1 MLASPNRLGG
11 VQLDNVIR
19 AIPVRD
25 GNGDELILYEYQQSV
40 PPLTMISLDR
50 AGGTKRLA
58 LDTGEAVR
66 RIDDDNFV
74 IVATGERLTR
84 IG

>member
-1 MLASPNRLGG
+1 MRGPNRLGG
-11 VQLDNVIR
+11 EPLETVIR

-25 GNGDELILYEYQQSV
+25 GHGDQLTLYEYQQFV
-40 PPLTMISLDR
+40 PYLTMMSLTR
-50 AGGTKRLA
+50 AGGSRRLA
-58 LDTGEAVR
+58 LDTGEEVK

-84 IG
+84 IR